1 MAWLDMGESLRV
13 NAAKFPDKMALK
25 DERRSVT
32 FSELNTRVN
41 KLANALLGMG
51 LEKGDKLG
59 VVSYN
64 CIEFMEVYLAAA
76 KSRVIVVPLNWRQTS
91 RAFKYILS
99 NSDASAIM
107 VHTDFVDRIN
117 EIRDE
122 LSADPGRFVC
132 LNGEPA
138 EGYLDYEELLDG
150 GSEEEPAVEIKNED
164 AWVILYTS
172 GTTGVPKG
180 VVRSHASYTA
190 FYLINEVEFGFRHG
204 DYGLIVM
211 PLFHVN
217 STFYSFVF
225 TYIGASVYIH
235 KEKSFDPEEV
245 LQIIER
251 EKITFTSL
259 IPTHYNLIL
268 SLPDTVKGK
277 YDVSSMR
284 SILCSSAPVWKRTK
298 LEIMDFFKDVE
309 LFEAYGSTEAGLVT
323 LLRPEDQMRKLG
335 SIGQE
340 CAGTDVLRL
349 LDEDGNEV
357 PVGDVG
363 ELYSRGP
370 MMFDEYYNQP
380 EKTKTAFIGDYFSA
394 GDMARKDEDGY
405 YTLVDRKD
413 NMIITGG
420 EHVFPSEVEGMI
432 GEHDSVRAV
441 AIIGERHI
449 KWGEAVTA
457 VVVLKNRRE
466 CTEEELIEFCRGRM
480 AAFKKPKKVR
490 FITEEEMPRTPTG
503 KILHRILRERFCKP
517 VE

>member
-122 LSADPGRFVC
+122 LSVDPGRFVC

-138 EGYLDYEELLDG
+138 EGYLDYEELLG
-150 GSEEEPAVEIKNED
+150 GGGEEEPAVEIKNED
-164 AWVILYTS
+164 TWVILYTS

-190 FYLINEVEFGFRHG
+190 FCLINEVEFGFRHG

-251 EKITFTSL
+251 ENITFTSL

-268 SLPDTVKGK
+268 ALPDAVKGK

-284 SILCSSAPVWKRTK
+284 SILCSSAPVWK
-298 LEIMDFFKDVE
+298 
-309 LFEAYGSTEAGLVT
+309 
-323 LLRPEDQMRKLG
+323 
-335 SIGQE
+335 
-340 CAGTDVLRL
+340 
-349 LDEDGNEV
+349 
-357 PVGDVG
+357 
-363 ELYSRGP
+363 
-370 MMFDEYYNQP
+370 
-380 EKTKTAFIGDYFSA
+380 KT
-394 GDMARKDEDGY
+394 
-405 YTLVDRKD
+405 
-413 NMIITGG
+413 
-420 EHVFPSEVEGMI
+420 
-432 GEHDSVRAV
+432 
-441 AIIGERHI
+441 
-449 KWGEAVTA
+449 
-457 VVVLKNRRE
+457 
-466 CTEEELIEFCRGRM
+466 
-480 AAFKKPKKVR
+480 
-490 FITEEEMPRTPTG
+490 
-503 KILHRILRERFCKP
+503 
-517 VE
+517 

>member
-1 MAWLDMGESLRV
+1 MAWLDIGESLRV

-32 FSELNTRVN
+32 FDELNRRVN
-41 KLANALLGMG
+41 RLANALLGLG
-51 LEKGDKLG
+51 LKKEDKLG

-64 CIEFMEVYLAAA
+64 CIEFMEIYLAAA
-76 KSRVIVVPLNWRQTS
+76 KSGVIVVPLNWRQTS
-91 RAFKYILS
+91 KAFKYILE
-99 NSDASAIM
+99 NSDASAVI
-107 VHTDFVDRIN
+107 VHSEFVDTVN

-122 LSADPGRFVC
+122 LSIPPERFIS
-132 LNGEPA
+132 LNDEPI
-138 EGYLDYEELLDG
+138 ENYRDFGELLNS
-150 GSEEEPAVEIKNED
+150 GSEDEPDVEIRNED
-164 AWVILYTS
+164 TWVILYTS

-180 VVRSHASYTA
+180 VVRSHASYIS
-190 FYLINEVEFGFRHG
+190 FFLINEVEFSFKPD

-211 PLFHVN
+211 PLYHVN

-225 TYIGASVYIH
+225 TYIGASVYVQ
-235 KEKSFDPEEV
+235 KEKRFNPSEV
-245 LQIIER
+245 LDIIDR

-268 SLPDTVKGK
+268 SLPEEEKAK

-284 SILCSSAPVWKRTK
+284 SILCSSAPVWKKTK
-298 LEIMDFFKDVE
+298 LEIMEFFKGAK

-335 SIGQE
+335 SIGRE
-340 CAGTDVLRL
+340 CVGTDVIKL
-349 LDEDGNEV
+349 LDDEGNDV
-357 PVGDVG
+357 PIGEVG

-370 MMFDEYYNQP
+370 MMFDHYYKQP
-380 EKTKTAFIGDYFSA
+380 EKTKKSFRGDYFSA

-405 YTLVDRKD
+405 YTLIDRKD

-432 GEHDSVRAV
+432 GEHDAVRAV
-441 AIIGERHI
+441 AIIGEPHV

-457 VVVLKNRRE
+457 VVVLKDGKE
-466 CTEEELIEFCRGRM
+466 CTEEEIIEFCRGRM

-503 KILHRILRERFCKP
+503 KILHRILRERFC
-517 VE
+517 EATE

>member
-1 MAWLDMGESLRV
+1 MAWLDIGESLRV
-13 NAAKFPDKMALK
+13 NAAKFPDKMALR

-32 FSELNTRVN
+32 FSELNARVN
-41 KLANALLGMG
+41 RLANALLDTG
-51 LEKGDKLG
+51 LKKGDKLG
-59 VVSYN
+59 VVLYN
-64 CIEFMEVYLAAA
+64 CIEFMEIYLAAA
-76 KSRVIVVPLNWRQTS
+76 KSGVIVVPLNWRRTAK
-91 RAFKYILS
+91 AFQYILE
-99 NSDASAIM
+99 NSDASAVI
-107 VHTDFVDRIN
+107 VHEDFVDRVN

-122 LSADPGRFVC
+122 LSIPPERFIS
-132 LNGEPA
+132 LKEEPV
-138 EGYLDYEELLDG
+138 EGYTDFEEFLQSG
-150 GSEEEPAVEIKNED
+150 GEEEPAVEIGNED
-164 AWVILYTS
+164 TWVILYTS
-172 GTTGVPKG
+172 GTTGIPKG
-180 VVRSHASYTA
+180 VVRSHASYIS
-190 FYLINEVEFGFRHG
+190 FYLINEVEFSFRPD
-204 DYGLIVM
+204 DYGLVVM

-225 TYIGASVYIH
+225 TYIGASVYVH
-235 KEKSFDPEEV
+235 KEKSFNPSEV
-245 LQIIER
+245 LGIIDR

-268 SLPDTVKGK
+268 SLPEEEKAK

-284 SILCSSAPVWKRTK
+284 SILCSSAPVWKKTK
-298 LEIMDFFKDVE
+298 LEIMDFFKGVQ

-340 CAGTDVLRL
+340 CIGTDVIKL
-349 LDEDGNEV
+349 LDDDGNEV
-357 PVGDVG
+357 PIGEVG

-370 MMFDEYYNQP
+370 MMFDCYYKQP
-380 EKTKTAFIGDYFSA
+380 EKTEKAFRRDYFTA

-432 GEHDSVRAV
+432 GEHDAIRAV
-441 AIIGERHI
+441 AIIGEPHV

-457 VVVLKNRRE
+457 VVVLKDGKV

-480 AAFKKPKKVR
+480 AAFKKPKRVR

-503 KILHRILRERFCKP
+503 KVLHRILRERFCRP
-517 VE
+517 AE

>member
-1 MAWLDMGESLRV
+1 
-13 NAAKFPDKMALK
+13 MALK

-41 KLANALLGMG
+41 KLANALLGLG
-51 LEKGDKLG
+51 LKKRDKLG
-59 VVSYN
+59 IVSCN
-64 CIEFMEVYLAAA
+64 CIEFMEVYLAAV
-76 KSRVIVVPLNWRQTS
+76 KSGVIVVPLNWRQTS
-91 RAFKYILS
+91 KAFKYILE
-99 NSDASAIM
+99 NSDASAII
-107 VHTDFVDRIN
+107 VHSDFVDTVN

-122 LSADPGRFVC
+122 LSIDPARYIC
-132 LNGEPA
+132 LQGGSP
-138 EGYLDYEELLDG
+138 EGYVDFEELLAG
-150 GSEEEPAVEIKNED
+150 RSEEEPDVEIKNKD
-164 AWVILYTS
+164 TWVILYTS

-180 VVRSHASYTA
+180 VVRSHRSYIS
-190 FYLINEVEFGFRHG
+190 FYLINEVEFSFRPD

-225 TYIGASVYIH
+225 TNIGASVYVH
-235 KEKSFDPEEV
+235 KERKFNPEEV
-245 LQIIER
+245 LRIIEG

-268 SLPDTVKGK
+268 GLPDEVKSK

-284 SILCSSAPVWKRTK
+284 SILCSSAPVWKKTK
-298 LEIMDFFKDVE
+298 LAIMDFFKNVA

-323 LLRPEDQMRKLG
+323 LLRPEDQMKKLG
-335 SIGQE
+335 SIGME
-340 CAGTDVLRL
+340 CIGTDTIKI
-349 LDEDGNEV
+349 LDDDGKEV
-357 PVGDVG
+357 PLGDVG

-370 MMFDEYYNQP
+370 MMFDEYYKQP
-380 EKTKTAFIGDYFSA
+380 EKTKASFRGNYFTA
-394 GDMARKDEDGY
+394 GDMVRKDEDGY

-420 EHVFPSEVEGMI
+420 EHVFPSEVEALI
-432 GEHDSVRAV
+432 GEHDAVRAV
-441 AIIGERHI
+441 AIIGERHV

-457 VVVLKNRRE
+457 VVVLKDGME
-466 CTEEELIEFCRGRM
+466 CTNTEIIEFCRGRM

-503 KILHRILRERFCKP
+503 KILHRVLRERYYESAK
-517 VE
+517 